1 MTARRGWVVI
11 LMSVFALTVVWR
23 FLPNGSP
30 PIYDGQC
37 IADPYVALGGS
48 PSAQPATTTFPA
60 AGSFPPSQVI
70 TGETPPQAQI
80 LMEAGTFDNS
90 TPVTVSITPVLAP
103 AAKPPNGAIEGN
115 VYRFSARN
123 AAGADLEPASAS
135 LAVFIILRGLTS
147 FPAPTIDRFD
157 GTSWTPLPTLNAGC
171 GNTFEVTSARLGEFA
186 AVRPGGGATTPPAS
200 GGGLPLAAIIGALAG
215 VLVVL
220 VVVLFS
226 IERRRGAA
234 R

>member
-1 MTARRGWVVI
+1 MNARRGWVVI
-11 LMSVFALTVVWR
+11 LVSVFALTVVWR
-23 FLPNGSP
+23 FLPEGSP

-37 IADPYVALGGS
+37 IADPYATLGGS
-48 PSAQPATTTFPA
+48 PAPQPATTTFPA
-60 AGSFPPSQVI
+60 SSSFPPSQVI

-90 TPVTVSITPVLAP
+90 TAVTVSVAPVPTP

-115 VYRFSARN
+115 VYRFSARS
-123 AAGADLEPASAS
+123 ASGADLEPASAS
-135 LAVFIILRGLTS
+135 LAVFIFLRGLTS
-147 FPAPTIDRFD
+147 FPPPTIDRFN
-157 GTSWTPLPTLNAGC
+157 GTSWIPLPTMNSGC
-171 GNTFEVTSARLGEFA
+171 GNTFEVSATQLGEFA
-186 AVRPGGGATTPPAS
+186 AVGPGSSATTPPAS
-200 GGGLPLAAIIGALAG
+200 AGGLPVAAIIAALAA

-220 VVVLFS
+220 VVVLLS